1 MAIRRGA
8 VAIAGDGGIGRG
20 AYDWPSLGAARLRAR
35 PLDHHPPR
43 IITAAG
49 FPLHAAERAAGAR
62 GLFPPQKT
70 LATRRSPRGDDAA
83 DEGPKTGLVCVPTC
97 YP

>member
-49 FPLHAAERAAGAR
+49 FPLHAAERAAGAG
-62 GLFPPQKT
+62 GLFP
-70 LATRRSPRGDDAA
+70 ATKDARHSAQPAGGRCRR
-83 DEGPKTGLVCVPTC
+83 
-97 YP
+97 